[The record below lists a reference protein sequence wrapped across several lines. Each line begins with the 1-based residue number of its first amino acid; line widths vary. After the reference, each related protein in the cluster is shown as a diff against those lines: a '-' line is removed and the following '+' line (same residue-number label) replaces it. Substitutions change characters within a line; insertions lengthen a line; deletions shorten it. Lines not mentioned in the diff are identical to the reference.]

1 MANIKKTKTT
11 LTSKL
16 IKCVCCGTEK
26 TERYYYKSNADIY
39 SAYEKLPICKECV
52 GKIYD
57 KYFNY
62 YADIKTALYYMCR
75 ALNVCFSQSCVHS
88 TLSELQNSKRTA
100 GTPAWQIYFT
110 KLNSIGAKHGVGD
123 DFDSSDELEK
133 MGITIQN
140 TDGVDENLIEF
151 WGENRSPED
160 YRFLDKEY
168 HKMIRTYGE
177 PDGYST
183 ETFFMEI
190 AEQRLTVDKLRRAGK
205 SVDKEL
211 ATLQNLFGSA
221 NMKPSQE
228 SATMASEQVTMGT
241 LIKKYENEKP
251 IPEPLE
257 EWQKVNW
264 VHYML
269 VWFLGNLCRM
279 MGVKCPYEDEYL
291 EEMDKYTVMKPTYD
305 DEDFNDDEDIEIDDF

>member
-1 MANIKKTKTT
+1 M
-11 LTSKL
+11 L
-16 IKCVCCGTEK
+16 IMGDYQFVKNV
-26 TERYYYKSNADIY
+26 Y
-39 SAYEKLPICKECV
+39 

-57 KYFNY
+57 KYFTY
-62 YADIKTALYYMCR
+62 YGDVKHSIYHMCR
-75 ALNVCFSQSCVHS
+75 ALNICFSQSCYDAMI
-88 TLSELQNSKRTA
+88 SELRDSKRSSN
-100 GTPAWQIYFT
+100 TPAWQIYFT
-110 KLNSIGAKHGVGD
+110 KLNSIGSKQNVGD

-133 MGITIQN
+133 EGITKN
-140 TDGVDENLIEF
+140 NCEGVDETLIEF
-151 WGENRSPED
+151 WGENRTPSD

-241 LIKKYENEKP
+241 LIKKFENEKP

-279 MGVKCPYEDEYL
+279 MGVKCPYEDEYK
-291 EEMDKYTVMKPTYD
+291 EEMDKYTVMKPTYE
-305 DEDFNDDEDIEIDDF
+305 DEDFDEDDIEVDDF